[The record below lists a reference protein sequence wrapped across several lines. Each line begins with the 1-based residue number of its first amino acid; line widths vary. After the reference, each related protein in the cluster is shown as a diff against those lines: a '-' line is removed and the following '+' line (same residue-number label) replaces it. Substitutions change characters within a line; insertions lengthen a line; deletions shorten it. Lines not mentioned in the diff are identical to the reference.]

1 MTFLL
6 GSDMGLPHAYILVV
20 TGLATATAYVSESE
34 LSQFMTNLW
43 NQDDNRASS
52 HYVRYD
58 LQGHSHTGHSGVD
71 NAPNK
76 FFDYV
81 NEAHL
86 FHKPTYSTFIS
97 LLNNYH
103 YMTGTSEYQTSS
115 EDTEVTSFLSQI
127 SQTNVIKLTQQFLH
141 SKGYITGSMSDFLTT
156 LRKIWFDF
164 YPRSSHTTHLDTS
177 GFEHVFV
184 GETTST
190 KVDGFHNWIQ
200 YYLEEKRGNLNYL
213 GFVYTKQ
220 PSIVGTHFL
229 WHNKIKSLSSF
240 IVGSSPEFD
249 LAMYTACFFARRDV
263 DCRFS
268 MAGHNMDIKSYTV
281 PFGTYH
287 DLVATAYI
295 N

>member
-1 MTFLL
+1 
-6 GSDMGLPHAYILVV
+6 
-20 TGLATATAYVSESE
+20 
-34 LSQFMTNLW
+34 MTNLW

-76 FFDYV
+76 WVTFSSIKPKLVWIIWRFTDCFKNILISKSLKIDITHMQTFYLRYKNLKTQFYQWVTYLKSWGWKHFHCFFLFFFKLNHLRFFDYV

-141 SKGYITGSMSDFLTT
+141 SKGRYF
-156 LRKIWFDF
+156 
-164 YPRSSHTTHLDTS
+164 
-177 GFEHVFV
+177 
-184 GETTST
+184 
-190 KVDGFHNWIQ
+190 
-200 YYLEEKRGNLNYL
+200 
-213 GFVYTKQ
+213 
-220 PSIVGTHFL
+220 
-229 WHNKIKSLSSF
+229 
-240 IVGSSPEFD
+240 
-249 LAMYTACFFARRDV
+249 
-263 DCRFS
+263 
-268 MAGHNMDIKSYTV
+268 
-281 PFGTYH
+281 
-287 DLVATAYI
+287 
-295 N
+295 